1 MNFLQSF
8 FKKSIEDKIYD
19 IAAQLAYY
27 FLLAMLPLLM
37 LLISIIGFF
46 SIDTDGI
53 LSLINA
59 YVPGGAFAIIQN
71 NLNAILNSQSVG
83 LLSLSTTATLWL
95 SLMGTFA
102 IIRAINA
109 AYRLKIPSLL
119 SMLGKGIILV
129 LSLLLAIIISLL
141 LPIYGEPLGAFVFR
155 FIGLDD
161 YFLQLWSW
169 IRWIISFLVI
179 GAILGIIYKVV
190 PNRKTTW
197 RESLPGATLALL
209 TWQAASFGFSF
220 YVSVSDYSMIY
231 GNLGN
236 LIVLMLWFYLTGFAI
251 LLGGEWNACLYE
263 RDNKAIEI

>member
-1 MNFLQSF
+1 MHFFQSF
-8 FKKSIEDKIYD
+8 LKKSIEDKIYD

-46 SIDTDGI
+46 SINTDDT
-53 LSLINA
+53 LSLISA
-59 YVPGGAFAIIQN
+59 YVPGGAFTIIQN
-71 NLNAILNSQSVG
+71 NLNAILNSQSYG
-83 LLSLSTTATLWL
+83 LLSLSTVATLWL

-109 AYRLKIPSLL
+109 AYRLKIPSFL
-119 SMLGKGIILV
+119 SMLGKGIVIV
-129 LSLLLAIIISLL
+129 LSLLLAIILSLL
-141 LPIYGEPLGAFVFR
+141 LPIYGEPLGVLLFR
-155 FIGLDD
+155 FVGLDD
-161 YFLQLWSW
+161 YFLQLWGW
-169 IRWIISFLVI
+169 IRWVISFLVI
-179 GAILGIIYKVV
+179 GSILAMIYKVV

-197 RESLPGATLALL
+197 RESLPGATLALF

-220 YVSVSDYSMIY
+220 YVSASDYSMIY

-251 LLGGEWNACLYE
+251 LLGGEWNACLHE
-263 RDNKAIEI
+263 RDKKTI